1 MAGDWPLSS
10 ALNVETDTC
19 VTDCQ
24 CTCNEKCATCN
35 CKTVYDFNIDF
46 ILVWTL
52 RLRSTDRKVIQ
63 FIIYYVTPLNKRKN
77 LQVFCFLK
85 FVRRYLGYMTRQ
97 YANLF
102 LKAAGL
108 FPNVCKR
115 GLDVISFSQA
125 AKAEVG
131 SLDIRAIVKVQ
142 FAIGWIGSLRCWL
155 RKPIERELDFCGVA

>member
-1 MAGDWPLSS
+1 MNPSSPFYRPKGNSIFYLLCYTVKQTEKIAGI
-10 ALNVETDTC
+10 V
-19 VTDCQ
+19 
-24 CTCNEKCATCN
+24 
-35 CKTVYDFNIDF
+35 
-46 ILVWTL
+46 
-52 RLRSTDRKVIQ
+52 
-63 FIIYYVTPLNKRKN
+63 
-77 LQVFCFLK
+77 FLK
-85 FVRRYLGYMTRQ
+85 FLRRYLGYMTRQ

-142 FAIGWIGSLRCWL
+142 FGIGWIGSLRC
-155 RKPIERELDFCGVA
+155 